1 MGRDIAMWCNYCF
14 EFYLGIN
21 RENFL
26 GAIRGNFEKEIRLFF
41 FFSNQRILNK
51 GSKPLFI
58 IVKLLERSNS
68 QQ

>member
-1 MGRDIAMWCNYCF
+1 MWCNYCF

-51 GSKPLFI
+51 GNFSTPLSV